1 MQKYILLTFITFL
14 TFTLSLTAQ
23 STLPDV
29 TVKTLDGQN
38 IKIDDAVKKGKIT
51 VLNFWATWCNPC
63 KKELDTMKD
72 MYAEWSEKYDVEF
85 IAVSI
90 DNSGTLRKVKPMV
103 GQKGWEYTIYTDEKG
118 DLMRALNFQTIPQT
132 FLLDKNKNIVYSHN
146 GYVAGDEYELED
158 RIIKTHKAK

>member
-1 MQKYILLTFITFL
+1 MLKNILLPCL
-14 TFTLSLTAQ
+14 LLSISAFAVQGQ
-23 STLPDV
+23 SSLPDV
-29 TVKTLDGQN
+29 TIKTLDGQN

-85 IAVSI
+85 IAISI
-90 DNSGTLRKVKPMV
+90 DNSGSLRKVKPMV
-103 GQKGWEYTIYTDEKG
+103 GQKGWKYTIYTDEKG

-132 FLLDKNKNIVYSHN
+132 FLLDRNKKTVYSHN

-158 RIIKTHKAK
+158 QIIKTFKAK

>member
-1 MQKYILLTFITFL
+1 MQKYILFTIITL
-14 TFTLSLTAQ
+14 IAFTLSLTAQ

-29 TVKTLDGQN
+29 TVKTLDGKN
-38 IKIDDAVKKGKIT
+38 VKIDDAVKKGKIT

-103 GQKGWEYTIYTDEKG
+103 GQKGWEYTIYTDENG

-158 RIIKTHKAK
+158 QIIKTYKAK

>member
-1 MQKYILLTFITFL
+1 MLKNIFSTILLLFTF
-14 TFTLSLTAQ
+14 SLMSNGQNA
-23 STLPDV
+23 LPDI
-29 TVKTLDGQN
+29 TIKTLDGQN
-38 IKIDDAVKKGKIT
+38 IKIDEAVKKDKIT

-90 DNSGTLRKVKPMV
+90 DNSGSLRKVKPMV
-103 GQKGWEYTIYTDEKG
+103 GQKGWEYTVYTDEKG

-132 FLLDKNKNIVYSHN
+132 FLLNKDKEIVYSHN
-146 GYVAGDEYELED
+146 GYIAGDEYELED
-158 RIIKTHKAK
+158 QIIKTFKAQ